1 MAAPQ
6 LDARD
11 PLEPQPLIEGLH
23 TDTIINDSLLAHV
36 WRGAGKGW

>member
-6 LDARD
+6 LDVRD
-11 PLEPQPLIEGLH
+11 PLEPQPLIDGKH
-23 TDTIINDSLLAHV
+23 TDKTINDSLLAHV